1 MNDRSS
7 LGVKPDSFYSERM
20 SKLNTPSGDSLVSGG
35 IYPFLVA
42 HSSNEVN
49 FWLRIQSHVPQNWA
63 HLRLVMPELIYCWF
77 HHFSL

>member
-35 IYPFLVA
+35 FTHFWWHIPQMRYIFGSV
-42 HSSNEVN
+42 SSHM
-49 FWLRIQSHVPQNWA
+49 FHRIGPISG
-63 HLRLVMPELIYCWF
+63 
-77 HHFSL
+77 